1 MQVVRYGE
9 VWCLSSGEREAFEDC
24 RWGGEERCEV
34 LDLHPGPPQGVVL
47 KWGLAWKQA
56 SEVAVTLVREKCRHG
71 LYQVISIESQ
81 RALGGSRHY

>member
-1 MQVVRYGE
+1 MVVRGAWACRLCG
-9 VWCLSSGEREAFEDC
+9 VVRCGVCRRGSGKPLEDC

-71 LYQVISIESQ
+71 LYQ
-81 RALGGSRHY
+81 ATA